1 MYSQSSDHLS
11 PRPIESSNFV
21 VAPVAAP
28 VKPPAPRTGR
38 PRRKQRPL
46 PGAALLAR
54 MAGDPAAAP
63 DWLKFAA
70 AELEAAGRPD
80 RPLAARVADVND
92 LLSHLDR
99 VYATRLPEV
108 QQWFDSPHAAGRS
121 LPSTLPVWTETLLA
135 EAGALIGGRMLPEL
149 AAAGI
154 DIRPVV
160 QLDEGQRAWLH
171 RYFMRQV
178 YPLLTPLAVDS
189 GRPFPY
195 ISSDSLNLL
204 VELRRPEAAREDRAL
219 LFARVKVPPSTPRL
233 VAVPTQVARFPSGD
247 EPHLETKRYV
257 SSADLVRFFVHHLF
271 TGMPVRHVYFF
282 RVVRGETPLPGAG
295 RRAARR
301 HRRQQDQ
308 PVVRLDVERRMAE
321 PVLRWLMEHLHVPA
335 HGVAHH
341 ENLLEPVCLPEVARI
356 LDEGATSR

>member
-1 MYSQSSDHLS
+1 MYSQSSDHLARHS
-11 PRPIESSNFV
+11 TESSTFGI
-21 VAPVAAP
+21 APAAAP
-28 VKPPAPRTGR
+28 VKPAAPRTGR
-38 PRRKQRPL
+38 TRRRQRPL

-63 DWLKFAA
+63 DWLKLAA
-70 AELEAAGRPD
+70 AELEAAARPE

-108 QQWFDSPHAAGRS
+108 QQWFDSPQAGGRS
-121 LPSTLPVWTETLLA
+121 LLSTLPVWTETLLA
-135 EAGALIGGRMLPEL
+135 EAGALIGGRMQPEL

-219 LFARVKVPPSTPRL
+219 LFARVKVPPSIPRL
-233 VAVPTQVARFPSGD
+233 VAVPTQVARFTSGD
-247 EPHLETKRYV
+247 EPHPEPQRYV

-282 RVVRGETPLPGAG
+282 RVVRGETPLPGTG
-295 RRAARR
+295 RRATGR
-301 HRRQQDQ
+301 HRRQQNQ

-321 PVLRWLMEHLHVPA
+321 PVLRWLMEHLQVPA

-341 ENLLEPVCLPEVARI
+341 EDLLEFVCLPQVVHL
-356 LDEGATSR
+356 LDDGAPVR